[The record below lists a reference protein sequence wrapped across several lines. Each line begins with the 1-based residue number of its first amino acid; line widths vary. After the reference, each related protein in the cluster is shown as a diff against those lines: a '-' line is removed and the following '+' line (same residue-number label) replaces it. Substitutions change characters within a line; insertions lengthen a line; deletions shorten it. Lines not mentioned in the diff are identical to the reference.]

1 MTGLDAL
8 KEICHGKQTGDPE
21 TTIAPLKGIVQKYIE
36 NPLLVGPQRLKFDI
50 RCYMLIARNH
60 PTTLAFYHP
69 GYCRLALKSYDISS
83 VSSLL
88 DPSVHLTNAS
98 VQKKDPIYE
107 ANKELQVRHYC
118 SNYIACLIM
127 SLSALLRSSPFC
139 LWRAPSRRAAT
150 QRVLITCATSW
161 TTKSNCAWWTS

>member
-8 KEICHGKQTGDPE
+8 REIAYGKQTGDPE
-21 TTIAPLKGIVQKYIE
+21 TTIAPMKGIVQKYIE
-36 NPLLVGPQRLKFDI
+36 NPLLVGGPGGCKFDI

-69 GYCRLALKSYDISS
+69 GYCRLALKPYDISS
-83 VSSLL
+83 AAILT

-107 ANKELQVRHYC
+107 ANKEMQV
-118 SNYIACLIM
+118 
-127 SLSALLRSSPFC
+127 SLFLRWHHCIECRDLCNRFN
-139 LWRAPSRRAAT
+139 RF
-150 QRVLITCATSW
+150 
-161 TTKSNCAWWTS
+161 